1 MPSYPNDADVVRR
14 LVRPT
19 SAVMPPYQQQRQLT
33 LSDLL
38 LENRIVFL
46 EGIID
51 DHTANVIVM
60 KLLYLQSEKRKQEIS
75 LYVNSP
81 GGYVSST
88 MAIYDTVQF
97 LDAPVATYAIG
108 LVASGAALL
117 LAGGAKEKRFA
128 LPHAKVMLHQPA
140 GEVGGQAADIEIA
153 AKEVLRDKE
162 SLIALFAQ
170 HTGQPAEKIREETE
184 RDRYFTAQEAQEYGL
199 VDEVLEHVT
208 DDEGPKQGN

>member
-1 MPSYPNDADVVRR
+1 MEPHPNDFDAGRR
-14 LVRPT
+14 LVRPVGAT
-19 SAVMPPYQQQRQLT
+19 MPPYQQQRWLT

-46 EGIID
+46 EGVID
-51 DHTANVIVM
+51 DTMANNVVM

-88 MAIYDTVQF
+88 LAIYDTIQF

-108 LVASGAALL
+108 LAASGAALL
-117 LAGGAKEKRFA
+117 LAGGAKGKRFA

-153 AKEVLRDKE
+153 AREVLRDKE
-162 SLIALFAQ
+162 TLIRIFAK
-170 HTGQPAEKIREETE
+170 HTGQEPEKIRRETE
-184 RDRYFTAQEAQEYGL
+184 RDRYFTAEEAKAYGL
-199 VDEVLEHVT
+199 VDEVLVQASET
-208 DDEGPKQGN
+208 QPK

>member
-88 MAIYDTVQF
+88 MAIYDTIQF

-140 GEVGGQAADIEIA
+140 GEVGGQAADI
-153 AKEVLRDKE
+153 
-162 SLIALFAQ
+162 
-170 HTGQPAEKIREETE
+170 
-184 RDRYFTAQEAQEYGL
+184 
-199 VDEVLEHVT
+199 
-208 DDEGPKQGN
+208 

>member
-46 EGIID
+46 EGVID

-170 HTGQPAEKIREETE
+170 HTGQPPEKIREETE

>member
-1 MPSYPNDADVVRR
+1 MPQPFAPSGR
-14 LVRPT
+14 LVRP
-19 SAVMPPYQQQRQLT
+19 AAAMMPAYQQQRWLT

-46 EGIID
+46 EGVITD
-51 DHTANVIVM
+51 AAANNVVM
-60 KLLYLQSEKRKQEIS
+60 KLLYLQSEKKNQEIN
-75 LYVNSP
+75 LYINSP

-88 MAIYDTVQF
+88 MAIYDTIQF

-108 LVASGAALL
+108 LCASGAALL
-117 LAGGAKEKRFA
+117 LAGGTKGKRYA

-162 SLIALFAQ
+162 MLISLFAH
-170 HTGQPAEKIREETE
+170 HTGQPADKIREETE
-184 RDRYFTAQEAQEYGL
+184 RDRYFSANEAKDYGL
-199 VDEVLEHVT
+199 VDEVLAHDAEAPS
-208 DDEGPKQGN
+208 PK

>member
-46 EGIID
+46 EGVID

-162 SLIALFAQ
+162 SLINLFAQ